1 MLRSVPTARP
11 GQDLSDGELVERV
24 QAGDRRSFDAL
35 YLRHARYVAGT
46 VFRVIGDDRELDD
59 IVQESFI
66 LACEHIRRL
75 KDPQRFRRWVVTIA
89 IREST
94 RVLRKRRRRNTIG
107 GQIAHSA
114 PTASVPEDLAPAKEL
129 YAALG
134 QLPDKLRVPWTLYR
148 VVGESLTETAE
159 ACEVSLAT
167 VKRRIAAAEE
177 RLERRLH
184 GD

>member
-1 MLRSVPTARP
+1 MLRSVPSSAP
-11 GQDLSDGELVERV
+11 DGAPSDAELVERV
-24 QAGDRRSFDAL
+24 QAGDRRSFDTL

-66 LACEHIRRL
+66 LACENIERI
-75 KDPQRFRRWVVTIA
+75 KDPERFRRWVVTIA
-89 IREST
+89 IREAT
-94 RVLRKRRRRNTIG
+94 RVLRKRRRRSTIG
-107 GQIAHSA
+107 GQLAHGA
-114 PTASVPEDLAPAKEL
+114 PGASVPEDLAPAKEL
-129 YAALG
+129 YAALDR
-134 QLPDKLRVPWTLYR
+134 LPEKLRVPWTLYR
-148 VVGESLTETAE
+148 IVGESLGDTAQ
-159 ACEVSLAT
+159 ACGVSLAT